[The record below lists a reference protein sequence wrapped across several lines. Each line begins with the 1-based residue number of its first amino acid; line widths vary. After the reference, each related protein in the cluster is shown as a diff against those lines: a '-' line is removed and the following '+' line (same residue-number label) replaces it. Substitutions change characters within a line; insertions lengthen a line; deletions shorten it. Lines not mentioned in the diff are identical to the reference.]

1 MLSSLVE
8 SLLPLENDPF
18 MSLFGALRL
27 PRSILFGSG
36 QRHALGAVAAQF
48 GRRVLICTDAR
59 LGADRELKALA
70 SDLEQR
76 GLTTLIY
83 DRTRPDLPTESVAD
97 CVSQA
102 ASFAP
107 EVIIGIGGGSCMD
120 MAKAVAVLLTHGG
133 ELSSYY
139 GEYKVPGPV
148 IPVIAVPTTSGTGS
162 EVTPV
167 AVVADTAR
175 GTKIGV
181 ASPHLIP
188 QVAVCDPELTLSCP
202 PALTA
207 CSGGDA
213 LTHAIESFTALARTP
228 DADLTLQHV
237 FVGKNALTDHFALL
251 AISSIWHSLY
261 PAYKNGNDLRARE
274 SLMMGAL
281 AAGCAFG
288 TAGTAAAHALQYP
301 VGNATH
307 TAHGDG
313 VASLLP
319 YVMEFNRP
327 ACVES
332 FAQIARMLKLGDAS
346 STDDQLS
353 RILVDDVARLLE
365 SVGIPRTLQDLGLP
379 SDKQQWAA
387 ESAIAIGRLVKNN
400 PRPLDLQAMQAITAA
415 AYTGNRAALR
425 TA

>member
-1 MLSSLVE
+1 
-8 SLLPLENDPF
+8 
-18 MSLFGALRL
+18 MSPFGAMRL
-27 PRSILFGSG
+27 PRSVLFGSG

-48 GRRVLICTDAR
+48 GQRALICTDAR
-59 LGADRELKALA
+59 LGSDADFHAVVA
-70 SDLEQR
+70 DLQR
-76 GLTTLIY
+76 HGLTARVY
-83 DRTRPDLPTESVAD
+83 DQTQPDLPTDSVAD
-97 CVSQA
+97 CVSKC

-107 EVIIGIGGGSCMD
+107 QVIIGIGGGSCMD
-120 MAKAVAVLLTHGG
+120 MAKAVALLLTHGG

-148 IPVIAVPTTSGTGS
+148 TPLIAVPTTAGTGS

-167 AVVADTAR
+167 AVVADSVRA
-175 GTKIGV
+175 TKIGI
-181 ASPHLIP
+181 ATPHLIP

-202 PALTA
+202 PKLTA

-213 LTHAIESFTALARTP
+213 LTHAIESFTALARSP
-228 DADLTLQHV
+228 SADLTLQHV

-251 AISSIWHSLY
+251 AIASIWNSLY
-261 PAYKNGNDLRARE
+261 PAYKNGKDLRARE
-274 SLMMGAL
+274 NLMLGAL

-301 VGNATH
+301 VGNVTH

-327 ACVES
+327 ACVDS
-332 FAQIARMLKLGDAS
+332 YAHIARMLRLGSANSTNDDLS
-346 STDDQLS
+346 SM
-353 RILVDDVARLLE
+353 LVDEVARLLE
-365 SVGIPRTLQDLGLP
+365 SVGIPRTLRELGLP
-379 SDKQQWAA
+379 ADKQQWAA
-387 ESAIAIGRLVKNN
+387 ENAIAITRLVKNN
-400 PRPLDLQAMQAITAA
+400 PRPLDLPAMQAITAA
-415 AYTGNRAALR
+415 AYSGDRSALR

>member
-1 MLSSLVE
+1 
-8 SLLPLENDPF
+8 
-18 MSLFGALRL
+18 MSLFGAMRL
-27 PRSILFGSG
+27 PRSVLFGSG
-36 QRHALGAVAAQF
+36 QRQAISAVAAQF
-48 GRRVLICTDAR
+48 GQRVLVCTDSR
-59 LGADRELKALA
+59 LGSDADFKAIVA
-70 SDLEQR
+70 DLTRR
-76 GLTTLIY
+76 GLTPLIY
-83 DRTRPDLPTESVAD
+83 DQTRADLPIESVAD
-97 CVSQA
+97 CVSKA
-102 ASFAP
+102 ASFTP
-107 EVIIGIGGGSCMD
+107 QIIIGIGGGSCMD

-133 ELSSYY
+133 EISAYY

-175 GTKIGV
+175 GTKIGI
-181 ASPHLIP
+181 ATPHIIP

-213 LTHAIESFTALARTP
+213 LTHAIESFTALARAPT
-228 DADLTLQHV
+228 ADLTLQHV
-237 FVGKNALTDHFALL
+237 FVGKNALSDHFALL
-251 AISSIWHSLY
+251 AISSIWNSLY
-261 PAYKNGNDLRARE
+261 PAYQNGKDLQARE
-274 SLMMGAL
+274 KLMMGAL

-327 ACVES
+327 ACIDS
-332 FAQIARMLKLGDAS
+332 FAQIARMLGLGDID
-346 STDDQLS
+346 STPEALS
-353 RILVDDVARLLE
+353 HILIDEIARLLA
-365 SVGIPRTLQDLGLP
+365 SVGIPRTLKDLGLP
-379 SDKQQWAA
+379 ADKQAWAA
-387 ESAIAIGRLVKNN
+387 ESAIAITRLVKNN
-400 PRPLDLQAMQAITAA
+400 PRPLDLPAMQAITSA
-415 AYTGNRAALR
+415 AYSGDRAALR
-425 TA
+425 SA